1 MLLQEVTATIPQ
13 KDLDLVFIVPFIL
26 ASSLKGVQNYCF
38 SFDNQ
43 SVLKRK
49 WQVLCLRYFPPIF
62 GTLRHRKNEISPKV
76 EMTN

>member
-1 MLLQEVTATIPQ
+1 MFVKFILKDSEFQQFVFCVVTRSYRDHPTEGFR
-13 KDLDLVFIVPFIL
+13 LNFIIPFIL

-49 WQVLCLRYFPPIF
+49 W
-62 GTLRHRKNEISPKV
+62 
-76 EMTN
+76 

>member
-1 MLLQEVTATIPQ
+1 MFVKFNLKDIELQQFVSCVLAKSYRDHPTEGFR
-13 KDLDLVFIVPFIL
+13 LNFIIPFIL

-49 WQVLCLRYFPPIF
+49 CWALD
-62 GTLRHRKNEISPKV
+62 N
-76 EMTN
+76 